1 MAAASTWAAARLLL
15 ARALAWALVRTH
27 PDQATTV
34 EPQRGQLVSTPLS
47 IDWQPG
53 DMLLL
58 LSDRRWPAENRQ
70 RLTHDVTAALTGAA
84 AVLVLD
90 DGLQPVHVRRN
101 QSTVCLAGT
110 LATAT
115 EVAP

>member
-1 MAAASTWAAARLLL
+1 
-15 ARALAWALVRTH
+15 
-27 PDQATTV
+27 
-34 EPQRGQLVSTPLS
+34 
-47 IDWQPG
+47 
-53 DMLLL
+53 
-58 LSDRRWPAENRQ
+58 
-70 RLTHDVTAALTGAA
+70 
-84 AVLVLD
+84 VLVLD